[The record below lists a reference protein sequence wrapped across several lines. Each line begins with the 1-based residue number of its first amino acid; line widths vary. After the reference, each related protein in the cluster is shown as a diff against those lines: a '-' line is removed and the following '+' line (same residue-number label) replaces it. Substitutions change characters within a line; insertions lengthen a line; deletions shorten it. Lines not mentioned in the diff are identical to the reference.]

1 MNRYLRKVVR
11 TRRMRKSKRK
21 EIVKIHCPGILP
33 TPFVPPQSE
42 EDKVGD
48 KKLTLLNAKE
58 HYLDLPKEDGLQS
71 RKDEGACV
79 MHQECQIQPH
89 ELSVSPELGSSSP
102 AVTSLELPP
111 LCYSCFLSCV
121 CQTFSRSRKRKSPG
135 REGTKQ
141 AEAGGDAKALR
152 PGLLRVLGESKMQP
166 H

>member
-1 MNRYLRKVVR
+1 MHRYLRKVVR
-11 TRRMRKSKRK
+11 TKRMRKSKRK
-21 EIVKIHCPGILP
+21 VKVKTRCPGILP

-42 EDKVGD
+42 EEEVVN

-71 RKDEGACV
+71 WKDEGACV

-102 AVTSLELPP
+102 AVTSLASPP
-111 LCYSCFLSCV
+111 LCFSCFLSCF
-121 CQTFSRSRKRKSPG
+121 CQTFSRSRRRKSLG
-135 REGTKQ
+135 REGTMQ

-152 PGLLRVLGESKMQP
+152 PGLLRVLGKSKMQP

>member
-1 MNRYLRKVVR
+1 MTPVHQEWAEGGYGTWETNWDPWAQIEYERNGWGGQVHSVYMCSHWRLLTFFFYL
-11 TRRMRKSKRK
+11 
-21 EIVKIHCPGILP
+21 
-33 TPFVPPQSE
+33 Q
-42 EDKVGD
+42 
-48 KKLTLLNAKE
+48 N
-58 HYLDLPKEDGLQS
+58 GLQS

-89 ELSVSPELGSSSP
+89 ELSVSAELGSSSP

-166 H
+166 HWSLYKLKLI